1 MNIHLNQRKF
11 PKMRLNQKNQEMTK
25 NHLVVKKNPM
35 MMKKKIAPSQ
45 NYVKRVDMIMKISKT
60 KLKNQTTTKIKKN
73 HMKILNL
80 KANHFSKSQKQ
91 ILFKLSLNLL
101 ENQKITKN
109 IVQQIKKKL
118 MKNNLL
124 FLKVNSNYHQ
134 KLSIRNYC
142 L

>member
-1 MNIHLNQRKF
+1 
-11 PKMRLNQKNQEMTK
+11 MRLNQKNQEMTK

-60 KLKNQTTTKIKKN
+60 KLKNQMTTKIKKN

-101 ENQKITKN
+101 ENQKMTKN
-109 IVQQIKKKL
+109 IV
-118 MKNNLL
+118 
-124 FLKVNSNYHQ
+124 
-134 KLSIRNYC
+134 
-142 L
+142 